1 MSIIKAQ
8 NGLKAIEENELTS
21 DYASTLKHMLENYV
35 RTGNK
40 GMWKG
45 AKMWAK
51 ATGYDKYLGYLPYSV
66 QKRLTEINAM
76 VSEEYMHFYKQM
88 YAKHGYIF
96 ANVSNR
102 WLKDL
107 DDADDKENIQALALA
122 KSRGNSVERYL
133 KKQYQMGEWDGTIA
147 DISDQYQKHNEILME
162 GYYGY
167 EQYAIN
173 ERDF

>member
-1 MSIIKAQ
+1 MSIRKAI

-21 DYASTLKHMLENYV
+21 DYANTLKNLLENYV
-35 RTGNK
+35 RTENK
-40 GMWKG
+40 QMWK
-45 AKMWAK
+45 AAREWAK
-51 ATGYDKYLGYLPYSV
+51 AVGFEFYLGTLPYSV

-88 YAKHGYIF
+88 EFKHGFIY

-107 DDADDKENIQALALA
+107 DDADDKENMQALALA

-133 KKQYQMGEWDGTIA
+133 KKQYQMGRWDGTME
-147 DISDQYQKHNEILME
+147 DVSDQYQKHVEIVME
-162 GYYGY
+162 GNYGY

-173 ERDF
+173 EGDF